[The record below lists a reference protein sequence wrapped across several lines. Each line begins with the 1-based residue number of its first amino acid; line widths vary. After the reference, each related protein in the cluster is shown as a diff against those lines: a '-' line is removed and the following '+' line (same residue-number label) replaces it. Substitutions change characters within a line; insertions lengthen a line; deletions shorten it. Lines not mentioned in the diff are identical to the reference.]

1 MRRLE
6 VGLDHF
12 NARERREFKF
22 WRGSSAH
29 QHALKLLALTLA
41 GDPKPDEPLREACR
55 RTISH
60 FGRDPDES
68 SKWARDGFDGDMI
81 RTICLALTMGDISPE
96 SLLESKSA
104 SMPPWLLAFTRADLT
119 ASQFGLTVPIRIEDQ
134 IPGREAIKEMC
145 HWPALPQCAFIAG
158 GPMTADEYRAAWA
171 AQCANGQE

>member
-29 QHALKLLALTLA
+29 QHALKLSALMLC

-55 RTISH
+55 RTIRR
-60 FGRDPDES
+60 FGRYPDES
-68 SKWARDGFDGDMI
+68 SLRTGDGFDRDLIGI
-81 RTICLALTMGDISPE
+81 IYSVLTRGNLFSEPIFGSSLA
-96 SLLESKSA
+96 SA
-104 SMPPWLLAFTRADLT
+104 PLWLLAFTRADLT
-119 ASQFGLTVPIRIEDQ
+119 ASEFGLTVPIETGNQ
-134 IPGREAIKEMC
+134 IPGRDAIKEMRG
-145 HWPALPQCAFIAG
+145 WPTIPQCAFTDG

-171 AQCANGQE
+171 ALCANSQA